1 MANETW
7 WFSMGESMDNQ
18 WIAYGLDH
26 WNLLCFL
33 WDDTNMVDF
42 HTVEWFNWLV
52 KSWGS
57 FDGDSWRVKLVKP
70 WNYDMKPGLLKFI
83 DCFWWFIVIDDDL
96 NDYVW
101 WFMMIYMIIYMIIW
115 FKQIHVGLFWWWTK
129 NSSHMIDAYI
139 YIYTFCSLHLKSWW
153 SQLRFGWSHF
163 DGLNPCNH
171 QFPPSKLP

>member
-1 MANETW
+1 
-7 WFSMGESMDNQ
+7 MDNQ

-33 WDDTNMVDF
+33 WDDTNMMDF

-139 YIYTFCSLHLKSWW
+139 YIHVLFAASEIMMVPTAFRMIPFWWVKSM
-153 SQLRFGWSHF
+153 Q
-163 DGLNPCNH
+163 
-171 QFPPSKLP
+171 PPISTIKIAIVW